1 MAMVRVI
8 NGSFAFIV
16 AFIRVVLR
24 FQICSNA
31 MSCDATAKRLESSK
45 KVPYLTDLAV
55 RANYLIEP
63 WCRCTTSSEWVAEP
77 G

>member
-1 MAMVRVI
+1 VAMVRVI

-55 RANYLIEP
+55 RANLQLSYRTMVSLHDQL
-63 WCRCTTSSEWVAEP
+63 
-77 G
+77 